1 MKALYISKYY
11 DRIYNT
17 AGIGGMIVEDD
28 AVIKIFQERY
38 FNMSELNSELMAMID
53 IIGSIKKE
61 DRKDICV
68 IFPAGRI
75 RKIGIKNILKSVEK
89 GGDDDIRAKF
99 GKFYN
104 DMKEVLIVMSDDKD
118 ARNSVWFK
126 YCYRLAFLSYK
137 GIERDDLADIIIKN
151 STMSA
156 NKLYE
161 KLECKRQQDEIDTA
175 KNISEI
181 RKNIRTRK
189 RGFLVMMEGPDI
201 SEPEFVTFDE
211 EFAKSYVNRKN
222 IYFRSNKNALNH
234 YAYCMRHCGVMHPS
248 AVTEELLNGTGISLE
263 RFKRIAEETV
273 NGRYNHWK
281 VVELPIKN

>member
-17 AGIGGMIVEDD
+17 AGIGGMIIEDD
-28 AVIKIFQERY
+28 TVIKTFQKRY
-38 FNMSELNSELMAMID
+38 FNVSELNSELMAMID

-89 GGDDDIRAKF
+89 GGDDKIRAKF
-99 GKFYN
+99 STFYN

-137 GIERDDLADIIIKN
+137 GIERDDLAEFIIKH

-161 KLECKRQQDEIDTA
+161 KLECVRQQNEIDIERNT
-175 KNISEI
+175 SEI

-189 RGFLVMMEGPDI
+189 RCFLIMMEGPDI
-201 SEPEFVTFDE
+201 NEPEFVTFDE
-211 EFAKSYVNRKN
+211 EFANKYVNRKN
-222 IYFRSNKNALNH
+222 MYFKTNKNALNH
-234 YAYCMRHCGVMHPS
+234 YSYCMRHAGIMHPS
-248 AVTEELLNGTGISLE
+248 AMTEELLNGTGISLE
-263 RFKRIAEETV
+263 RFNRISEETV
-273 NGRYNHWK
+273 NGRYNHWS
-281 VVELPIKN
+281 VIELPIKN